1 VTLPADLTITGA
13 AAALAA
19 GATTAVELATTLLD
33 RIDALD
39 DRIGSFI
46 TVRPTHEVLEEAEAS
61 DERRGS
67 DADRGPLDGIPI
79 AHKDNIATA
88 GIRTTAGSK
97 ALSEWIPDAD
107 ATVVGR
113 LADAGTVLLGK
124 LKNYEF
130 AHSAVD
136 NVHFGRTR
144 NPLDQNRVT
153 GGSSSGSAA
162 ALAAGFCL
170 GATGTDTGGS
180 IRIPAS
186 FTGVVGLKP
195 TFGLISRQGVVT
207 TSWSLDTVGPMA
219 RTAADAA
226 LLLSA
231 MEGHDPLD
239 RGSIPGVRSTPF
251 LPLNDL
257 AGLRIGVEHSYF
269 TAGLDADV
277 ERVFTTSLDTMTGL
291 GAEIVEI
298 AIPAAAESIVVEKSI
313 VYPEAAVAHE
323 DRLGERFDA
332 YGARLRLSLLSGY
345 YFRAVDY
352 VRAQQVRESLLDE
365 VENALSQVDIIATPT
380 TPLIAPRF
388 AETAADAA
396 GASELLHRY
405 IRFLVLANLTGHP
418 AVSVPYGT
426 GDAGMP
432 VGLQLIGRPFDDGF
446 VLSVAHALEKHRDLA
461 TTPSTTPA

>member
-1 VTLPADLTITGA
+1 MTLPADLTITGA

-46 TVRPTHEVLEEAEAS
+46 TARPTYEVLEEAEAS

-67 DADRGPLDGIPI
+67 GAARGPLDGIPI

-97 ALSEWIPDAD
+97 VLSDWIPDED
-107 ATVVGR
+107 AAVVDR
-113 LADAGTVLLGK
+113 LRNAGTVLLGK

-144 NPLDQNRVT
+144 NPLNQNRVT

-162 ALAAGFCL
+162 AIAAGFCL

-195 TFGLISRQGVVT
+195 TFGLISRHGVVT

-231 MEGHDPLD
+231 MEGHDPRD
-239 RGSIPGVRSTPF
+239 RGSIQGARSAPF
-251 LPLNDL
+251 VPLDDL
-257 AGLRIGVEHSYF
+257 TGLRIGVERGYF
-269 TAGLDADV
+269 TTGLDTDV
-277 ERVFTTSLDTMTGL
+277 ERVFTASLDTMTGL

-298 AIPAAAESIVVEKSI
+298 TIPAAAESIVVEKAI

-323 DRLGERFDA
+323 DRLGERFAA

-365 VENALSQVDIIATPT
+365 VENALSHVDIIATPT
-380 TPLIAPRF
+380 TPLVAPHF

-418 AVSVPYGT
+418 AVSVPHGT

-432 VGLQLIGRPFDDGF
+432 IGLQLIGRPFDDGF
-446 VLSVAHALEKHRDLA
+446 VLSVAHALEKHRDVA
-461 TTPSTTPA
+461 TTPSTTPT